1 MLRSLYTSATGMK
14 ANQLYIDNI
23 SNNLANVNTTGYK
36 KSKLEFQELLYQ
48 TIIDPGAGTSDGSK
62 SPAGLQLGL
71 GVRSAANQK
80 IFGQGNLQETKN
92 PFDMAITGAGF
103 LQVQMP
109 NGDLAYT
116 RDGSFKISSDGTLV
130 TSQGFALEPQITV
143 PDGAHDI
150 QIDATGKVSVMMN
163 DSGTTEEIGQIE
175 MVKFLNEGGL
185 KSIGNNL
192 YQVSGASGE
201 PEVGTP
207 GTNGLGTLAQG
218 FLEASN
224 VELVEEMVNMI
235 VAQRA
240 YEISAKAI
248 QTSDSMLQMANQLR
262 G

>member
-1 MLRSLYTSATGMK
+1 MK

-48 TIIDPGAGTSDGSK
+48 TIVDPGAGSADGAK

-71 GVRSAANQK
+71 GVRSVANQK

-92 PFDMAITGAGF
+92 PFDMAITGTGF

-109 NGDLAYT
+109 SGEVAYT
-116 RDGSFKISSDGTLV
+116 RDGSFKISNDGTIV
-130 TSQGFALEPQITV
+130 TSQGFPLEPQITV
-143 PDGAHDI
+143 PEGASNLL
-150 QIDATGKVSVMMN
+150 IDATGKVTVQMG
-163 DSGTTEEIGQIE
+163 DSGTQEEIGQIE

-185 KSIGNNL
+185 KSLGNNL
-192 YQVSGASGE
+192 YQVSPASGE
-201 PEVGTP
+201 PEAGTP

-248 QTSDSMLQMANQLR
+248 QTSDSMLQLANQLR

>member
-1 MLRSLYTSATGMK
+1 MIRSLYTSATGMK

-48 TIIDPGAGTSDGSK
+48 TLVDPGANTADGSK

-71 GVRSAANQK
+71 GVRSVANQK
-80 IFGQGNLQETKN
+80 MFSQGNLQETKN
-92 PFDMAITGAGF
+92 PFDIAITGQGF
-103 LQVQMP
+103 MQVQLP
-109 NGDLAYT
+109 SGEIAYT
-116 RDGSFKISSDGTLV
+116 RDGSFKVSSDGTLC
-130 TSQGFALEPQITV
+130 TSQGYPLEPQITV

-150 QIDATGKVSVMMN
+150 QVDATGKVSVQLS

-175 MVKFLNEGGL
+175 MAKFLNEGGL

-192 YQVSGASGE
+192 YQTSPASGDAE
-201 PEVGTP
+201 TGTP
-207 GTNGLGTLAQG
+207 GTNGMGTLAQG

-262 G
+262 S

>member
-1 MLRSLYTSATGMK
+1 MIRSLYTSATGMK

-48 TIIDPGAGTSDGSK
+48 TLVDPGSGTSDGSK

-80 IFGQGNLQETKN
+80 MFSQGNLQETKN
-92 PFDMAITGAGF
+92 PFDLAITGTGF

-109 NGDLAYT
+109 SGETAYT
-116 RDGSFKISSDGTLV
+116 RDGSFKISNDGTLV

-143 PDGAHDI
+143 PEGAHDI
-150 QIDATGKVSVMMN
+150 MVDAAGKVTVTMS
-163 DSGTTEEIGQIE
+163 DTGTTEEIGQIE
-175 MVKFLNEGGL
+175 MAKFLNEGGL
-185 KSIGNNL
+185 KSLGNNL
-192 YQVSGASGE
+192 YQSSPASGE
-201 PEVGTP
+201 AEVGTP
-207 GTNGLGTLAQG
+207 GTNGMGTLAQG

-262 G
+262 S

>member
-1 MLRSLYTSATGMK
+1 MK
-14 ANQLYIDNI
+14 ANQLFIDNI

-48 TIIDPGAGTSDGSK
+48 TIVEPGSGAADGAK

-71 GVRSAANQK
+71 GVRSVANQK

-92 PFDMAITGAGF
+92 PFDMAITGSGF

-109 NGDLAYT
+109 SGEVAYT
-116 RDGSFKISSDGTLV
+116 RDGSFKISNDGTLV
-130 TSQGFALEPQITV
+130 TSQGFPLEPQITV

-150 QIDATGKVSVMMN
+150 QIDATGKVSVQMA
-163 DSGTTEEIGQIE
+163 DAGSSEEIGQIE
-175 MVKFLNEGGL
+175 LVKFLNEGGL
-185 KSIGNNL
+185 KSMGNNL
-192 YQVSGASGE
+192 YQVSPASGE
-201 PEVGTP
+201 PESGTP

-218 FLEASN
+218 YLEASN
-224 VELVEEMVNMI
+224 VELVEEMVSMI

-248 QTSDSMLQMANQLR
+248 QTSDSMLQLANQLKS
-262 G
+262 

>member
-1 MLRSLYTSATGMK
+1 MIRSLYTSATGMK

-23 SNNLANVNTTGYK
+23 SNNLSNVNTTGFK

-48 TIIDPGAGTSDGSK
+48 TLVDPGSGNAEGAK

-71 GVRSAANQK
+71 GVRSVSNQR
-80 IFGQGNLQETKN
+80 IFSQGNMTPTGN
-92 PFDMAITGAGF
+92 PFDVAISGSGF
-103 LQVQMP
+103 LQVSLP
-109 NGDLAYT
+109 SGEVAYT
-116 RDGSFKISSDGTLV
+116 RDGSFKVSNDGTLV
-130 TSQGFALEPQITV
+130 TSSGFPLEPQINI

-150 QIDATGKVSVMMN
+150 QIDPAGKVMVQL
-163 DSGTTEEIGQIE
+163 DDTGTTEEIGQIE
-175 MVKFLNEGGL
+175 LVKFLNEGGL
-185 KSIGNNL
+185 KSMGGNL
-192 YQVSGASGE
+192 FQVSPASGQ
-201 PEVGTP
+201 PESGTP
-207 GTNGLGTLAQG
+207 GTNGLGQVTQG

-248 QTSDSMLQMANQLR
+248 QTSDSMLQLANQLR

>member
-1 MLRSLYTSATGMK
+1 MIRSLYTSATGMK

-23 SNNLANVNTTGYK
+23 SNNLANVNTTGFK

-48 TIIDPGAGTSDGSK
+48 TLVEPGSGAVDGAK

-71 GVRSAANQK
+71 GVRSVANQK

-92 PFDMAITGAGF
+92 PFDMAITGVGF

-109 NGDLAYT
+109 NGEIGYT
-116 RDGSFKISSDGTLV
+116 RDGSFKISNDGTLV
-130 TSQGFALEPQITV
+130 TSQGFPLEPQISI

-150 QIDATGKVSVMMN
+150 QIDAQGKVSVFLQ

-185 KSIGNNL
+185 RSMGNNI
-192 YQVSGASGE
+192 YQSSPASGE
-201 PEVGTP
+201 AEVGNP
-207 GTNGLGTLAQG
+207 GSSGIGTLAQG

-248 QTSDSMLQMANQLR
+248 QTSDSMLQLANQLR
-262 G
+262 S

>member
-1 MLRSLYTSATGMK
+1 MIRSLYTSATGMK

-23 SNNLANVNTTGYK
+23 SNNLANVNTTGFK

-48 TIIDPGAGTSDGSK
+48 TLVDPGSGAVDGAK

-71 GVRSAANQK
+71 GVRSVANQK

-92 PFDMAITGAGF
+92 PFDMAITGVGF
-103 LQVQMP
+103 LQVQLP
-109 NGDLAYT
+109 SGEIGYT
-116 RDGSFKISSDGTLV
+116 RDGSFKVSNDGTLV
-130 TSQGFALEPQITV
+130 TSQGFPLEPQLSI
-143 PDGAHDI
+143 PDGSSDI
-150 QIDATGKVSVMMN
+150 QIDAQGKVSVFVG

-185 KSIGNNL
+185 KSMGNNI
-192 YQVSGASGE
+192 YQSSPASGE
-201 PEVGTP
+201 PEVSTP
-207 GTNGLGTLAQG
+207 GSNGIGTLAQG

-224 VELVEEMVNMI
+224 VELIEEMVNMI

-248 QTSDSMLQMANQLR
+248 QTSDSMLQLANQLR
-262 G
+262 S

>member
-1 MLRSLYTSATGMK
+1 MIRSLYTSATGMK

-23 SNNLANVNTTGYK
+23 SNNLANVNTTGFK

-48 TIIDPGAGTSDGSK
+48 TIVEPGSGAADGAK

-71 GVRSAANQK
+71 GVRSVANQK
-80 IFGQGNLQETKN
+80 IFSQGNLQETKN
-92 PFDMAITGAGF
+92 PFDMAITGSGF

-109 NGDLAYT
+109 SGEIAYT
-116 RDGSFKISSDGTLV
+116 RDGSFKISNDGTLV
-130 TSQGFALEPQITV
+130 TSQGFPLEPQITV
-143 PDGAHDI
+143 PDGAQNI
-150 QIDATGKVSVMMN
+150 QVDATGKVSVQMN
-163 DSGTTEEIGQIE
+163 DTGTNEEIGQIE
-175 MVKFLNEGGL
+175 LVKFLNEGGL
-185 KSIGNNL
+185 KSMGNNL
-192 YQVSGASGE
+192 YQVSPASGE
-201 PEVGTP
+201 PESGTP

-248 QTSDSMLQMANQLR
+248 QTSDSMLQLANQLKN
-262 G
+262 

>member
-1 MLRSLYTSATGMK
+1 MIRSLYTSATGMK
-14 ANQLYIDNI
+14 ANQLFIDNI

-48 TIIDPGAGTSDGSK
+48 TIQDPGAGAADGAK

-71 GVRSAANQK
+71 GVRSVANQK

-92 PFDMAITGAGF
+92 PFDMAITGSGF

-109 NGDLAYT
+109 SGEVAYT
-116 RDGSFKISSDGTLV
+116 RDGSFKISNDGTLV
-130 TSQGFALEPQITV
+130 TSQGFAMEPQITV
-143 PDGAHDI
+143 PDGAQNI
-150 QIDATGKVSVMMN
+150 QIDATGKVSVQMS
-163 DSGTTEEIGQIE
+163 DAGTTEEIGQIE
-175 MVKFLNEGGL
+175 LVKFLNEGGL
-185 KSIGNNL
+185 KSMGNNL
-192 YQVSGASGE
+192 YQVSPASGE
-201 PEVGTP
+201 PESGTP

-224 VELVEEMVNMI
+224 VELVEEMVAMI

-248 QTSDSMLQMANQLR
+248 QTSDSMLQLANQLKN
-262 G
+262 

>member
-1 MLRSLYTSATGMK
+1 MIRSLYTSATGMK

-23 SNNLANVNTTGYK
+23 SNNLANVNTTGFK

-48 TIIDPGAGTSDGSK
+48 TLVEPGSGAVDGAK

-92 PFDMAITGAGF
+92 AFDMAITGTGF
-103 LQVQMP
+103 LQVQLP
-109 NGDLAYT
+109 SGEIGYT
-116 RDGSFKISSDGTLV
+116 RDGAFKISSDGTLV
-130 TSQGFALEPQITV
+130 TSQGFPIEPQINV
-143 PDGAHDI
+143 PDGAKDI
-150 QIDATGKVSVMMN
+150 MIDANGRVSVFLE
-163 DSGTTEEIGQIE
+163 DSGTMEEIGQIE

-185 KSIGNNL
+185 KSMGNNI
-192 YQVSGASGE
+192 YQASPASGE
-201 PEVGTP
+201 PDVGVP

-262 G
+262 S

>member
-1 MLRSLYTSATGMK
+1 MIRSLYTAATGMK

-23 SNNLANVNTTGYK
+23 SNNLANVNTTGFK

-48 TIIDPGAGTSDGSK
+48 TLVDPGSGAADGAK

-71 GVRSAANQK
+71 GVRSVANQK

-92 PFDMAITGAGF
+92 AFDMAITGVGF
-103 LQVQMP
+103 LQVQLP
-109 NGDLAYT
+109 SGEIGYT
-116 RDGSFKISSDGTLV
+116 RDGTLKMSSDGTLV
-130 TSQGFALEPQITV
+130 TSQGFPLEPQITV

-150 QIDATGKVSVMMN
+150 MIDANGKVSVFIQ
-163 DSGTTEEIGQIE
+163 DTGTTEEVGQIE

-185 KSIGNNL
+185 KSMGGNI
-192 YQVSGASGE
+192 YQTSAASGD
-201 PEVGTP
+201 PDVGTP

-248 QTSDSMLQMANQLR
+248 TTSDSMLQMANQLR
-262 G
+262 S

>member
-1 MLRSLYTSATGMK
+1 MK

-48 TIIDPGAGTSDGSK
+48 TIVDPGSGAADGAK

-71 GVRSAANQK
+71 GVRSVANQK

-92 PFDMAITGAGF
+92 PFDMAITGSGF

-109 NGDLAYT
+109 SGEVAYT
-116 RDGSFKISSDGTLV
+116 RDGSFKVSNDGTLV
-130 TSQGFALEPQITV
+130 TSQGFPLEPQITV

-150 QIDATGKVSVMMN
+150 QIDAGGKVSVQMT
-163 DSGTTEEIGQIE
+163 DTGTTEEIGQIE
-175 MVKFLNEGGL
+175 LVKFLNEGGL
-185 KSIGNNL
+185 KSMGNNL
-192 YQVSGASGE
+192 YQVSPASGE
-201 PEVGTP
+201 PEAGTP

-248 QTSDSMLQMANQLR
+248 QTSDSMLQLANQLK

>member
-1 MLRSLYTSATGMK
+1 MIRSLYTSATGMK

-23 SNNLANVNTTGYK
+23 SNNLANVNTTGFK

-48 TIIDPGAGTSDGSK
+48 TLIDPGSGSAEGAK

-71 GVRSAANQK
+71 GVRSVANQK
-80 IFGQGNLQETKN
+80 MFAQGNLQETKN
-92 PFDMAITGAGF
+92 PFDLAITGTGF

-109 NGDLAYT
+109 SGEVAYT
-116 RDGSFKISSDGTLV
+116 RDGSFKVSSDGTLV
-130 TSQGFALEPQITV
+130 TSQGFPLEPQITV

-150 QIDATGKVSVMMN
+150 QVDATGKVAVYLA
-163 DSGTTEEIGQIE
+163 DTGTTEEIGQIE
-175 MVKFLNEGGL
+175 MAKFLNEGGL
-185 KSIGNNL
+185 KAMGNNL
-192 YQVSGASGE
+192 YQATSASGE
-201 PEVGTP
+201 AETGTP

-262 G
+262 S

>member
-1 MLRSLYTSATGMK
+1 MIRSLYTSATGMK

-23 SNNLANVNTTGYK
+23 SNNLANVNTTGFK

-48 TIIDPGAGTSDGSK
+48 TLIDPGAGNSEGAK

-71 GVRSAANQK
+71 GVRSVANQK
-80 IFGQGNLQETKN
+80 MFSQGNLQETKN
-92 PFDMAITGAGF
+92 PFDIAITGQGF
-103 LQVQMP
+103 FQVQMP
-109 NGDLAYT
+109 SGEVGYS
-116 RDGSFKISSDGTLV
+116 RDGSFKVSSDGTLC
-130 TSQGFALEPQITV
+130 TSQGYPLEPQINV

-150 QIDATGKVSVMMN
+150 QVDGSGKVAVVLA

-175 MVKFLNEGGL
+175 MAKFLNEGGL
-185 KSIGNNL
+185 KSLGSNL
-192 YQVSGASGE
+192 YQASSASGE
-201 PEVGTP
+201 AEVGTP
-207 GTNGLGTLAQG
+207 GTNGMGTLAQG

-248 QTSDSMLQMANQLR
+248 QTSDSMLQLANQLR
-262 G
+262 S